1 MNAPRLQSFRLKN
14 FKAVR
19 DSGVINF
26 TPLTVFIG
34 GNGSGKSSIIEG
46 LEMLHIRAARLY
58 DIPTKNFIQNWQ
70 FASLL
75 PQNMGEPR
83 PQRLAGGQVKLEKD
97 GSNIAEYLLDIRKIS
112 PTAFEGI
119 VRTLQY
125 VLPYSQD

>member
-46 LEMLHIRAARLY
+46 LEMLHIIATDGLDRAMQAWRGFEHIANKGTSHELVTEPDTHMRPYYRNAMSFSMRGRLENKT
-58 DIPTKNFIQNWQ
+58 DI
-70 FASLL
+70 S
-75 PQNMGEPR
+75 
-83 PQRLAGGQVKLEKD
+83 
-97 GSNIAEYLLDIRKIS
+97 
-112 PTAFEGI
+112 
-119 VRTLQY
+119 
-125 VLPYSQD
+125 